1 METHNVLSPPNRA
14 IYGFTSLWVE
24 GHALV
29 AGFGRFWKFQHR
41 NSAMNL
47 PLLAAGGGHTNAAGS
62 EGPLAIN
69 IPVFHLCSIS
79 ALDMLHLG
87 SIRVPFTCR
96 YSRIAS
102 YEMEQNGTKRN
113 TEIDR

>member
-24 GHALV
+24 GRALV
-29 AGFGRFWKFQHR
+29 AGFGRLWKFQHR
-41 NSAMNL
+41 TLAMNW
-47 PLLAAGGGHTNAAGS
+47 PLLAAGSGHTIAAGS

-79 ALDMLHLG
+79 APDMFRLG

-96 YSRIAS
+96 DSMIAS
-102 YEMEQNGTKRN
+102 YETEHNGTKRN
-113 TEIDR
+113 TEIDG

>member
-1 METHNVLSPPNRA
+1 MEMHNALLPPDRA
-14 IYGFTSLWVE
+14 IYGFSSLWVE

-29 AGFGRFWKFQHR
+29 AGLGRPWKFQHR
-41 NSAMNL
+41 TLAMNL
-47 PLLAAGGGHTNAAGS
+47 PLLATGGGHTNAAGS

-96 YSRIAS
+96 ESMIAS

-113 TEIDR
+113 T